1 MEKNIIPWE
10 DRVESDSIYRVSA
23 IREILVKVDTDSGPC
38 TMRFTAEA
46 GRTIF
51 RSANGGSGKR
61 VQISCP
67 YNSATIQEDKDG
79 SV

>member
-1 MEKNIIPWE
+1 MAKVIIPWE
-10 DRVESDSIYRVSA
+10 DRIETDSVYRVSA
-23 IREILVKVDTDSGPC
+23 IREILVKVDTDVGPC

-51 RSANGGSGKR
+51 RSFSRQSGNR

-67 YNSATIQEDKDG
+67 YNSATIQEDEDG